1 MALEDDMAVLARV
14 ALFTTLG
21 NEELRLIAFGAEPH
35 DLPKGRLL
43 CRAGETADGA
53 FVLISGSLARLAENS
68 LTNNSLAGDSETID
82 RHFAEPGTL
91 IGELSLLTRCAWQT
105 TIMAETSCRLLRLP
119 RPLFRRILEEYPKAA
134 FELRERLTADLSR
147 KVHLMEVASKPLG

>member
-1 MALEDDMAVLARV
+1 MALEDDMAILARV

-21 NEELRLIAFGAEPH
+21 EDQLRLIAFSAEPH
-35 DLPKGRLL
+35 DLAKGRIL

-53 FVLISGSLARLAENS
+53 FVLMAGGLARLEDNS
-68 LTNNSLAGDSETID
+68 QTVD
-82 RHFAEPGTL
+82 RHFTEPGTL
-91 IGELSLLTRCAWQT
+91 IGELSLLTRCAWQS
-105 TIMAETSCRLLRLP
+105 TIMAHTASRLLRLP
-119 RPLFRRILEEYPKAA
+119 RPLFRRILEEYPKSA